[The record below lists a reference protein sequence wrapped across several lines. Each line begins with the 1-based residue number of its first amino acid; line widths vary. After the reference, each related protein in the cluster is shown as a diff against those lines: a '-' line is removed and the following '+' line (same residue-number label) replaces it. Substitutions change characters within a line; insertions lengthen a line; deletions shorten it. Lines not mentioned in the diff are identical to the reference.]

1 MVPKVPPAP
10 VRPRESPPPSEGAA
24 EPPVGLETISLQLGR
39 GEAPPHLLPG
49 FLSRGL
55 CSCGSLRTGRPSSP
69 LCPVRP
75 SSFRRCELLPHQTA
89 PLSPA
94 GARGG
99 RPFQQ
104 DEGCA
109 RVISAGP
116 RDAGGDPPLSLGR
129 GIPAPRTGLG
139 SATAPLRTPRPPGL
153 EQPDSGAFSCPSR
166 VTEPFLD
173 SGLVLTGC
181 GLVSRAPLGSLR
193 SPHLPV
199 SISRLPPIT
208 AQASQCRHQ
217 QPITASADRSG
228 SGVGT
233 PLLPLIPRGCPPPPR
248 PSRAWMTALLDIHGE
263 PCSACKAV
271 SCSHLGLL
279 LCKMGNPAPPR
290 VPRGIRNC
298 IRANSEPAPLE
309 SPPLATWGSGPTCPL
324 AAGNFLS
331 LSTGGKMPPSLPEVL
346 L

>member
-1 MVPKVPPAP
+1 MCTCEPCMPVSMCTCVMCSSDYLSACVSLSAGSPEVGHALVNKKLSRGRNAPTALESESLRPPEPVPAEGTGRSKKTRKWGAP
-10 VRPRESPPPSEGAA
+10 VYGSGSGGPKGAPSPRAPTRESSSFRRRA

-233 PLLPLIPRGCPPPPR
+233 PLLPLIPRGCPPP
-248 PSRAWMTALLDIHGE
+248 RA
-263 PCSACKAV
+263 
-271 SCSHLGLL
+271 
-279 LCKMGNPAPPR
+279 PA
-290 VPRGIRNC
+290 
-298 IRANSEPAPLE
+298 
-309 SPPLATWGSGPTCPL
+309 GP
-324 AAGNFLS
+324 G
-331 LSTGGKMPPSLPEVL
+331 
-346 L
+346 